1 MPMGWAPSVFVTYG
15 GCIFLNDASMVLGQT
30 GTITW
35 DQQFMTLLNV
45 APIVGYILGYGLLVP
60 LKESRTS
67 TNG

>member
-1 MPMGWAPSVFVTYG
+1 MPMGWAPSVFVPYG